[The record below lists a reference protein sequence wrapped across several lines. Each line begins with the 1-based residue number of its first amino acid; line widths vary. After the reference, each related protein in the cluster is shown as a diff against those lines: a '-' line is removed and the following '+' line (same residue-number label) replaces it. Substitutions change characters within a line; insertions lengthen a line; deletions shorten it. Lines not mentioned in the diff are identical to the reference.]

1 MARTVH
7 EFTIT
12 RKIQGEDTE
21 IELKASFEIEEEVE
35 RAIAAGRTADG
46 CTSARLVGEIFLV
59 DDGIPWSGRLNR
71 RERARAE
78 AAAYDAW
85 AEENEVDRHQSLR
98 DDSCLVDRSF
108 DDFDDD
114 MALKV
119 AGRGT
124 VTW

>member
-12 RKIQGEDTE
+12 RKIHGEDTE

-35 RAIAAGRTADG
+35 
-46 CTSARLVGEIFLV
+46 SASLVGEIFLV

-78 AAAYDAW
+78 AGAYEAW

-119 AGRGT
+119 ANRGT